1 MDRDKY
7 TIVDYF
13 GPYPIDWDLYNM
25 VMGIKTVDIMKT
37 SIERPFSY
45 NTFDLKKEK
54 LKENK
59 NPKK

>member
-13 GPYPIDWDLYNM
+13 GPHPIDWELYDL
-25 VMGIKTVDIMKT
+25 VMGIKKT
-37 SIERPFSY
+37 NII
-45 NTFDLKKEK
+45 DLKIKRPTNIYEI

-59 NPKK
+59 EKSKNNPRK